1 MKYDRPM
8 IAPKLLAELNR
19 DAKDA
24 GYPSHRH
31 NSDKSRW
38 TYLKKLLALGRQ
50 YKDVLKAN

>member
-8 IAPKLLAELNR
+8 IAPKLLAELNK
-19 DAKDA
+19 DARDA